1 MLRLPTPPVLCL
13 TPYRII
19 SSILLGVLFF
29 TVPALA
35 ATDAQQQ
42 EKKRQE
48 ELTRT
53 YKQLE
58 IFSNVLSMLQENYV
72 EEVDTADVL
81 NGAIKGLLLNLDPH
95 SSYLTP
101 EEFKDL
107 QEETSGQFTG
117 IGIEVTVQ
125 NDELTVVSPIHGTP
139 ADSAGLKAGDL
150 IVSIDGEDT
159 ENIGAYK
166 AIEKLRGPEGSKVNL
181 AIMRKGWTSPRDF
194 QITRANIPLVSVEGE
209 YLSPGLVY
217 ARITNFQSNTGADLR
232 HLLSTLSQKAPVQ
245 GLILDLRNNPG
256 GLLDQAVEVVDTF
269 LNHGRIVY
277 TRGRRADQNTIYN
290 AHNNSPHADY
300 PLVVLINEGSASA
313 SEIVAGA
320 IQAHKRGILV
330 GKKSFGKG
338 SVQMV
343 IPLPDG
349 AGLRLTTA
357 KYYTPDDRSIQAMG
371 IIPDV
376 EVAQRSNEDESTMKR
391 KARKEIDLANHLP
404 GEAEKGNIREE
415 EQNTEELKVLRKRL
429 AADNQLHAAYNILK
443 SLDLYTKQKTK
454 KEKL

>member
-1 MLRLPTPPVLCL
+1 MLRLPILPMFRL
-13 TPYRII
+13 TPCRII
-19 SSILLGVLFF
+19 VSIILSALFF
-29 TVPALA
+29 TGPAMA
-35 ATDAQQQ
+35 ATDAQNQ

-58 IFSNVLSMLQENYV
+58 VFSNVLSMLQENYV

-125 NDELTVVSPIHGTP
+125 NNELTVVSPIHGTP
-139 ADSAGLKAGDL
+139 AESAGLKAGDL
-150 IVSIDGEDT
+150 IVSINDENT
-159 ENIGAYK
+159 ANIGAYK

-181 AIMRKGWTSPRDF
+181 AVIRKGWASPRNF
-194 QITRANIPLVSVEGE
+194 KITRANIPLLSVEGE
-209 YLSPGLVY
+209 SLSPGLGY

-232 HLLSTLSQKAPVQ
+232 HLLGTLSQKAPIQ

-269 LNHGRIVY
+269 LNQGCIVY

-290 AHNNSPHADY
+290 AHNNSPHANY

-357 KYYTPDDRSIQAMG
+357 RYYTPDNRSIQAVG

-376 EVAQRSNEDESTMKR
+376 EVAEQNNEEEGSMISE
-391 KARKEIDLANHLP
+391 APKEIDLANHLP
-404 GEAEKGNIREE
+404 GEAEKENLREQ
-415 EQNTEELKVLRKRL
+415 EQNTGEVEALQKRL

-443 SLDLYTKQKTK
+443 SLNLYTKQKTK

>member
-1 MLRLPTPPVLCL
+1 M
-13 TPYRII
+13 
-19 SSILLGVLFF
+19 LLGVVFF
-29 TVPALA
+29 AVPALA
-35 ATDAQQQ
+35 VTDAQNK
-42 EKKRQE
+42 EKIRQE

-58 IFSNVLSMLQENYV
+58 VFSNVLSMLQENYV

-81 NGAIKGLLLNLDPH
+81 NGAIKGLLFNLDPH
-95 SSYLTP
+95 SSYLSP

-125 NDELTVVSPIHGTP
+125 HDELTVVSPIHGTP
-139 ADSAGLKAGDL
+139 AESAGLKAGDL
-150 IVSIDGEDT
+150 IVSIDGENT

-181 AIMRKGWTSPRDF
+181 AVIRAGWASPRNF
-194 QITRANIPLVSVEGE
+194 KITRANIPLVSVEGE
-209 YLSPGLVY
+209 SLSPGLVY

-232 HLLSTLSQKAPVQ
+232 HLLADLSQKAPIQ

-269 LNHGRIVY
+269 LNQGRIVY

-290 AHNNSPHADY
+290 AHNNSSHAEY

-320 IQAHKRGILV
+320 IQAHKRGIIA

-343 IPLPDG
+343 IPLPNG

-357 KYYTPDDRSIQAMG
+357 RYYTPDDRSIQAMG

-376 EVAQRSNEDESTMKR
+376 EVVQRKSDEENTMKR

-404 GEAEKGNIREE
+404 GEAEKRNIREK
-415 EQNTEELKVLRKRL
+415 EQNTQELKALQKRL
-429 AADNQLHAAYNILK
+429 ANDNQLHAAYNILK
-443 SLDLYTKQKTK
+443 SLNLYTRQRSK